1 MTENTFSRVEKSDKR
16 LYGPRKLLVC
26 GYADEDKAAL
36 RTMLAGLKIDDLPL
50 VFAATGQL
58 EWPLKRL
65 LKLPGETGRGEA
77 SNMRRAIIM
86 SGISEKE
93 LHMIL
98 GGYRAVG
105 LPAQLWATLTP
116 ISEKWP
122 LEMLLAELAAEREAM
137 HRRQTAGRDRKTS

>member
-1 MTENTFSRVEKSDKR
+1 MTENTFSRVEKSDRR

-36 RTMLAGLKIDDLPL
+36 RTMLAGLKIEDLPL

-65 LKLPGETGRGEA
+65 LALPGETGSGET
-77 SNMRRAIIM
+77 SDMRRAVIM
-86 SGISEKE
+86 SGISENE
-93 LHMIL
+93 LHTL
-98 GGYRAVG
+98 LKGYRAVG

-122 LEMLLAELAAEREAM
+122 LEMLLEELAAEREAM
-137 HRRQTAGRDRKTS
+137 HRRQAAGRDREKS